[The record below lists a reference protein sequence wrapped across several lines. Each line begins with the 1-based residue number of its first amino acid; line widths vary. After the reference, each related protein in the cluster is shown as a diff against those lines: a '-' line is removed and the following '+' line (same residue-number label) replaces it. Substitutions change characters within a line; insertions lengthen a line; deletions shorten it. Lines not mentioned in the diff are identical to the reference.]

1 MIVLDSKPSLNPLL
15 TVLLLQV
22 PFSSYREDC
31 LAHPIPLQHVESQP
45 PLPEGHCLMRW
56 TKTGWSGKNGWR
68 QVIVKTPTIG
78 RNTITV
84 FYQWIQV
91 FYIFMQ
97 RRHQP
102 HKNGLHCRNQN
113 CLVFYHNPDGV
124 RLFSKIHLTPTFFLL
139 DCIFKNVN
147 FTFVRTMITPELLMK
162 IFAQKL
168 EMKTTLIFLLIDFLA
183 LMQSP
188 DWLACWMLQRK
199 FDFVSFC
206 TLREP
211 WFMFLLLFG
220 WIW

>member
-1 MIVLDSKPSLNPLL
+1 
-15 TVLLLQV
+15 
-22 PFSSYREDC
+22 
-31 LAHPIPLQHVESQP
+31 
-45 PLPEGHCLMRW
+45 
-56 TKTGWSGKNGWR
+56 
-68 QVIVKTPTIG
+68 
-78 RNTITV
+78 
-84 FYQWIQV
+84 
-91 FYIFMQ
+91 MQ

-102 HKNGLHCRNQN
+102 HKNSLHCRNQN
-113 CLVFYHNPDGV
+113 FLVFYHNPDGV

-147 FTFVRTMITPELLMK
+147 FTFVRTMIAPELLMK

-188 DWLACWMLQRK
+188 DWLACWLLQRK

-211 WFMFLLLFG
+211 
-220 WIW
+220 